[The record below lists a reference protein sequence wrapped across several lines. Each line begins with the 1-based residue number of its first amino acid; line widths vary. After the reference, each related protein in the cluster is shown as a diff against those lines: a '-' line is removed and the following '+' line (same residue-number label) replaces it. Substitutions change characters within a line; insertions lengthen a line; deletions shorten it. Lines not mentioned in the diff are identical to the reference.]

1 MEKAISGRVLNVVPN
16 STSAQHASDERARV
30 LAMSRAYVLSRAI
43 HVAAELGVANHVGD
57 VPVSVSELARLTGS
71 HAPNL
76 ERLMRCLA
84 GHGVFVEC
92 APGRFTA
99 NGMSN
104 VLRDD
109 APNSLRP
116 GLRMVNAAW
125 WAAVGALGHSVTT
138 GDTAFAHLNGDPF
151 FAWLKNNPTDQLRFD
166 AGMASNSR
174 ASDEAIAR
182 AYDFSSAELVVDVGG
197 GRGGLVHAIIEHHLN
212 VKALLFDQPQVVQH
226 SILPREGA
234 LARRCS
240 SFAGDFLQAVPTG
253 AEIYVI
259 KGVLHDFDD
268 ARCITILNNCRHA
281 MSSSG
286 KVLIVERL
294 IATDNSAHEA
304 KTIDLLMM
312 ALLGGRE
319 RTIAEWEQLIRSA
332 ELRLVRQITTE
343 CEFTIV
349 EACPV

>member
-1 MEKAISGRVLNVVPN
+1 MTITGEVPN
-16 STSAQHASDERARV
+16 PMPDLTNAQDASDDRARV

-43 HVAAELGVANHVGD
+43 HVVAELGVANHVGD
-57 VPVSVSELARLTGS
+57 APVSVSELARLTGS
-71 HAPNL
+71 HSPHL

-84 GHGVFVEC
+84 GHGIFVER
-92 APGRFTA
+92 APGRFAATSL
-99 NGMSN
+99 SN

-109 APNSLRP
+109 APSSLRS

-125 WAAVGALGHSVTT
+125 WAAVGALGHSVMT
-138 GDTAFAHLNGDPF
+138 GETAFAPLYGDPF
-151 FAWLKNNPTDQLRFD
+151 FAWLKKNPDDQIRFD

-174 ASDEAIAR
+174 TSDEAIAR

-197 GRGGLVHAIIEHHLN
+197 GRGGLVHAIVEQHRN

-226 SILPREGA
+226 SILPKEGA

-240 SFAGDFLQAVPTG
+240 SFAGDFLQTVPSG
-253 AEIYVI
+253 AQIYVI

-268 ARCITILNNCRHA
+268 DRCVTILHNCRRA
-281 MSSSG
+281 MSPSG
-286 KVLIVERL
+286 RILIVERL
-294 IATDNSAHEA
+294 IAPDNRAHEA

-343 CEFTIV
+343 SEFTIA